1 MLPNWLGPEENRYY
15 DAVVVEDML
24 EMCAYVAG
32 TLIEKSDDD
41 GLKYV
46 LKTLK

>member
-1 MLPNWLGPEENRYY
+1 MLPNWLGVGLEEHRYY
-15 DAVVVEDML
+15 DVVVVEDML

-32 TLIEKSDDD
+32 TLIEKNDDD

-46 LKTLK
+46 L